1 MPEPFTVLALT
12 AVTIN
17 VGKIIYGLGSEV
29 KYQKKIRKKQINLK
43 KLCMVN
49 IKNIN
54 HENCTICLE
63 EPEDCSQLK
72 CGHIYHKEFI
82 NEWFKKKKT
91 CPNCRK
97 IMF

>member
-72 CGHIYHKEFI
+72 CGHIYHKECI